1 MRRRSNRGNDQAEV
15 NMTPMLDIVFI
26 LLIFFIVTA
35 TFLQEQGFDMRPPPP
50 NDEAEPTEPNP
61 VILVQVDAENRVF
74 VNQRA
79 TSEDRVLA
87 AVQRIRAE
95 APQSA
100 VLIEPNDEALHGTIS
115 TIWDDMRSN
124 GIPVSIQRARGD
136 GDDT

>member
-1 MRRRSNRGNDQAEV
+1 MRRRSKKGNDQAEV

-35 TFLQEQGFDMRPPPP
+35 TFLQEQGFDMTPPPP
-50 NDEAEPTEPNP
+50 NPDAPETEPNP
-61 VILVQVDAENRVF
+61 VILVQIDAENRVF

-100 VLIEPNDEALHGTIS
+100 VLIEPNDEALHGTVS
-115 TIWDDMRSN
+115 TIWDDMRVN
-124 GIPVSIQRARGD
+124 RIPVNIQRPT
-136 GDDT
+136 GDDNN